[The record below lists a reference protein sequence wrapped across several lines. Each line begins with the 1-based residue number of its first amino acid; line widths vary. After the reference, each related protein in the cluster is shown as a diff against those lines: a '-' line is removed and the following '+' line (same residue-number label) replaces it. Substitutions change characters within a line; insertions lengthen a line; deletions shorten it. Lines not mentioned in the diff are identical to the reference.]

1 MTIRHREQLDIDIRD
16 VGRGSYSTHL
26 GHAFWERGRWR
37 RRRRAFAQVAVV
49 VGVFVLFT
57 VHFFANVRVASA
69 VQVTIF
75 FDRAVPTQ
83 RDWISKLRKM

>member
-1 MTIRHREQLDIDIRD
+1 MRD
-16 VGRGSYSTHL
+16 DGRGSYSTHL
-26 GHAFWERGRWR
+26 GHACGERGRW
-37 RRRRAFAQVAVV
+37 RRAFAQVAVV